1 MPKYKC
7 DACGNCV
14 CYSEP
19 KEDWGLPEICL
30 YDVGFP
36 VNWRKVRVVARRS
49 HNSSQNEKRRLAKA
63 KSCPL
68 NKRGTYL
75 ICKEC
80 PGIKNMEFC
89 VI

>member
-19 KEDWGLPEICL
+19 KEDWGVADKCL

-36 VNWRKVRVVARRS
+36 VNWRKVRKQQTTAKVRKP
-49 HNSSQNEKRRLAKA
+49 KRPAH
-63 KSCPL
+63 
-68 NKRGTYL
+68 
-75 ICKEC
+75 
-80 PGIKNMEFC
+80 
-89 VI
+89 V

>member
-19 KEDWGLPEICL
+19 KEDWGLPEKDICL

-36 VNWRKVRVVARRS
+36 VNWRKVR
-49 HNSSQNEKRRLAKA
+49 AKA
-63 KSCPL
+63 KSCHL

-89 VI
+89 IM